1 MDVLPRMA
9 DALVEAYGN
18 FPASQSSSLD
28 ALESDVAVSPQVY
41 ERLCEL
47 VEKSRAMEGRVRVGD
62 RLAAALFRS
71 EERRDDEFIPA
82 FVSASFNREYKF
94 FVNRAHLART
104 ADKIPTDDGLE
115 EHFQAFERS
124 FHSLV
129 CSYFTG
135 KEELDEILR
144 DTNTIAD

>member
-1 MDVLPRMA
+1 
-9 DALVEAYGN
+9 
-18 FPASQSSSLD
+18 
-28 ALESDVAVSPQVY
+28 
-41 ERLCEL
+41 
-47 VEKSRAMEGRVRVGD
+47 MEGQPRVGD